1 MRAEFDKDEN
11 LWNQFKRH
19 VKSWYTRE
27 LEYSTES
34 DMFNRWMKLLEVDS
48 REDAG
53 FSFYGEYVWLK
64 AATNLQ
70 SVVNSQE
77 HRNLN
82 FTAAW
87 AQLYSEAAL
96 GTEGF

>member
-1 MRAEFDKDEN
+1 MKDPVDEYRA
-11 LWNQFKRH
+11 Q
-19 VKSWYTRE
+19 
-27 LEYSTES
+27 
-34 DMFNRWMKLLEVDS
+34 MKLLEVDS